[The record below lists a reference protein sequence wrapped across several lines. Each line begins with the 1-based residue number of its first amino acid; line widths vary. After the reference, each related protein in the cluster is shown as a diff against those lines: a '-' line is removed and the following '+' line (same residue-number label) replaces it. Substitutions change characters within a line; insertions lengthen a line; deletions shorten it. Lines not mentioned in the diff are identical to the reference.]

1 MDFTITL
8 SEVTAFLQVIMVD
21 LVLAGDNAIVV
32 GVVAA
37 SLPKAQ
43 RARVIFLG
51 IAAATVM
58 RVGFAVITTQLLQII
73 GLTLAG
79 GLLLL
84 WVCWKLWRE
93 VEAQRKERKAEAT
106 LAAAAAAGGTVTSEH
121 AHGHGHGLNK
131 PPPKTMGQA
140 VMQIVL
146 ADLSMSLDNV
156 LAVAGIARDHAWVLV
171 FGLVLSV
178 ALMGAAAT
186 LIANFL
192 RRWPWLVYIGLAII
206 LYVACHMIFDGT
218 MKVYDAAQLS
228 LI

>member
-1 MDFTITL
+1 MDISISL
-8 SEVTAFLQVIMVD
+8 SEITAFLQVIMVD

-37 SLPKAQ
+37 SLPREQ
-43 RARVIFLG
+43 RGRVIFLG

-58 RVGFAVITTQLLQII
+58 RIGFAVITTQLLQII

-93 VEAQRKERKAEAT
+93 VEQQRRERKAEAA
-106 LAAAAAAGGTVTSEH
+106 LAAAAADGGSVSALH
-121 AHGHGHGLNK
+121 AETTRCHVK

-140 VMQIVL
+140 VIQIVL

-178 ALMGAAAT
+178 ALMDAAAT
-186 LIANFL
+186 LIANIL

-206 LYVACHMIFDGT
+206 FYVACHMIFDGT
-218 MKVYDAAQLS
+218 VKVYNAAQLS
-228 LI
+228 QLF